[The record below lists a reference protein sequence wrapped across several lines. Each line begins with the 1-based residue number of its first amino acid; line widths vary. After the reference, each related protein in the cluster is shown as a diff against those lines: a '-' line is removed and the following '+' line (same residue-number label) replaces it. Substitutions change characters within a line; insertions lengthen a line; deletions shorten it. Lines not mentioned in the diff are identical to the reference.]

1 MDKNKIILI
10 VIAIVIVAAL
20 AVYFFVFKGA
30 KNQYG
35 PPYAQATPTPAAT
48 PSPTVSGKITCSDA
62 PCIGTSF
69 LACAPA
75 ELKFTPT
82 GATST
87 ITISVL
93 GTENGKCHYK
103 MDVDGHGGDCFFAKE
118 NLNEK
123 VLNQMF
129 GNEEGQ
135 AQIINESCIAF

>member
-10 VIAIVIVAAL
+10 VVALVIVAAL
-20 AVYFFVFKGA
+20 AVYLFVFKGA
-30 KNQYG
+30 KKPYG
-35 PPYAQATPTPAAT
+35 SSYAQATPTPVAT
-48 PSPTVSGKITCSDA
+48 PSPTVAGKITCSDM
-62 PCIGTSF
+62 PCIGNSF
-69 LACAPA
+69 LACVPA

-82 GATST
+82 DATST

-103 MDVDGHGGDCFFAKE
+103 MDVDGHGTNCFFAQG

-135 AQIINESCIAF
+135 DQIISESCTAF